1 MVPIRF
7 VFVLCLLMCVLP
19 GLFMTIKDEG
29 GINMDTLIACT
40 FGDGP
45 DLDAHDPKV
54 NSNIVNKNIKEILK
68 AKTDKSKTT
77 TISNQN
83 VVIKQSDPS
92 EWPDNPIF
100 QSKNQCRNPGLI
112 GLFGVTVEKPAFGCM
127 PTINQSASMEISDI
141 KKEIV
146 EDYEEITQNI
156 VSDIKVKVSGGKKPE
171 DQTEKEKET
180 ADFIDTKTSE
190 LEEDVQDII
199 LKLREKYSAK
209 NQNAIIENYKM
220 PFPCDCDMKAP
231 EITQETRLDM
241 FANDLYESVREKI
254 QEKAIEGGMDIELEG
269 LPTEP
274 PLSKDLLCFFQILA
288 CTASMLGILYLV
300 YSIVTNKDMIEED
313 KQRFDASSK
322 MKASKLDSKLAMQ
335 KEKFEEGKG
344 LRDEKMKQKIN
355 KAKMDEGKGRLTKA
369 KEKVTGEVTVGPAEK
384 ARRDA
389 ADEKAKADAKAA
401 DKKATADAAAAKEA
415 AAAAEQREDKQHER
429 ALELE
434 RIKSGSS

>member
-77 TISNQN
+77 TVSNQN

-171 DQTEKEKET
+171 DQTETEKET
-180 ADFIDTKTSE
+180 ADFIDNKTSE

-199 LKLREKYSAK
+199 MKLREKYSAK
-209 NQNAIIENYKM
+209 NQNTIIENYKM
-220 PFPCDCDMKAP
+220 PFPCDCDMKSP

-288 CTASMLGILYLV
+288 CTASMLAIIYLV

-322 MKASKLDSKLAMQ
+322 MKA
-335 KEKFEEGKG
+335 EKFAEGVG
-344 LRDEKMKQKIN
+344 LREEKMKQKIN

-369 KEKVTGEVTVGPAEK
+369 KETVTGKVSVGPAEK
-384 ARRDA
+384 ERRDA
-389 ADEKAKADAKAA
+389 VVKKARDDAKAA
-401 DKKATADAAAAKEA
+401 DDKAEADAKADAAAAKEA
-415 AAAAEQREDKQHER
+415 EAAVERREDKQHQR

-434 RIKSGSS
+434 RIRSGSS

>member
-180 ADFIDTKTSE
+180 ADFIDNKTSE
-190 LEEDVQDII
+190 LEEDMRDII
-199 LKLREKYSAK
+199 MKLREKYSAK

-241 FANDLYESVREKI
+241 FSNDLYESVREKI

-313 KQRFDASSK
+313 KQRFDAFSK
-322 MKASKLDSKLAMQ
+322 KSAA
-335 KEKFEEGKG
+335 KFAEGKG
-344 LRDEKMKQKIN
+344 LRQEKMKQKIN

-369 KEKVTGEVTVGPAEK
+369 KEKVTGKVTEGPAEE
-384 ARRDA
+384 RRRLQAEA
-389 ADEKAKADAKAA
+389 AAKAA
-401 DKKATADAAAAKEA
+401 DDKAQADAAAAKEAAKEA
-415 AAAAEQREDKQHER
+415 AAAAEQRENKQHER

-434 RIKSGSS
+434 RERRLSS